1 MDLRDYLHTLRRHWL
16 LVTLVLIGTLAA
28 AGGYL
33 ARATPQYESQ
43 TQLFVS
49 TQQST
54 SDNAFSGSQ
63 FATQRVA
70 SYADLA
76 TGPDIAKLVIDALDL
91 SDTPEELAQRVSA
104 QSVPETVL
112 LSVSVHDPSARQAQ
126 RIAREYAVQLTNL
139 VADLETPP
147 GASKP
152 LLKATTVKSAT
163 RADAPVSPNIVRTL
177 GLAGVLGLLLGFGIA
192 VLREL
197 LDTTVK
203 TSEDLDA
210 ATDAPVLGWI
220 HNDAIVPKQPLVTDL
235 SPHHPRTESF
245 RVLRT
250 NLQFVDV
257 DATDKAF
264 VVTSALSGEGKSST
278 AVNTALA
285 LAQAGQRV
293 LLVDADLRRPRA
305 GILLGVDD
313 SVGLTTVLIGK
324 IAADE
329 AVQTHESGLH
339 VLASGPVPPNPAEL
353 LQSQAMTDFVARVRS
368 EYDVVVFDAPP
379 LLPVADAAI
388 LASKTDGA
396 LVVTRHGKTTR
407 DQLSDA
413 VDRLGQVGS
422 HPLGLVF
429 NRVPRKKAGSAYGY
443 GYGYGYAP
451 AAEKKTPPATT
462 KKAAPAKT
470 ASAKS
475 GKRSK
480 KNIPA

>member
-1 MDLRDYLHTLRRHWL
+1 VDLRDYLNMLRRNWL
-16 LVTLVLIGTLAA
+16 LVVLVLVGTLAL
-28 AGGYL
+28 AGVYL
-33 ARATPQYESQ
+33 GKATPMYQSQ

-49 TQQST
+49 TQAST

-76 TGPDIAKLVIDALDL
+76 TGPDVAKSVIDELGL
-91 SDTPEELAQRVSA
+91 LDTPEELAARVTA

-112 LSVSVHDPSARQAQ
+112 LTLGVKDSDPRQAQ
-126 RIAREYAVQLTNL
+126 KIAREYAVQLTDL
-139 VADLETPP
+139 IAQLETPP
-147 GASKP
+147 GEDTP
-152 LLKATTVKSAT
+152 LLKATTVKTAT
-163 RADAPVSPNIVRTL
+163 LADAAVSPNKLRTL
-177 GLAGVLGLLLGFGIA
+177 GLALVLGLMLGFGIA

-203 TSEDLDA
+203 TSEDLA
-210 ATDAPVLGWI
+210 EATEAPVLGWI
-220 HNDAIVPKQPLVTDL
+220 HNDPIVPKQPLVTDL
-235 SPHHPRTESF
+235 SPHHPRAESF

-257 DATDKAF
+257 DAQDKAF

-285 LAQAGQRV
+285 LAQAGQKV

-305 GILLGVDD
+305 GLLLGVDEA
-313 SVGLTTVLIGK
+313 VGLTTVLSRK
-324 IAADE
+324 VTADE
-329 AVQTHESGLH
+329 VTQQHESGLA
-339 VLASGPVPPNPAEL
+339 VISAGPVPPNPAEL
-353 LQSQAMTDFVARVRS
+353 LQSQAMSDFVAKVRTQ
-368 EYDVVVFDAPP
+368 YDVVVFDAPP

-396 LVVTRHGKTTR
+396 IVVTRHGKTTR

-451 AAEKKTPPATT
+451 AAEPEAPKKG
-462 KKAAPAKT
+462 
-470 ASAKS
+470 KS
-475 GKRSK
+475 GKRAK
-480 KNIPA
+480 KQNAGV